1 MSARTAVSDATA
13 LVATGQAAGD
23 ATAPVA
29 TGRAARTARTAGA
42 RAATGTPATAGAG
55 QPPLRILPIP
65 QTAPPP
71 LDRDEVFSTPAT
83 GYVQAALAVDFRT
96 PDDDD
101 YFDRQPTT
109 SRDLPDPHAVATELA
124 QALVEVM
131 AGTRPAPQL
140 VRWTAPDVYAVLAR
154 RSLVAAR
161 RTLPAARRPIVRR
174 VRVSEP
180 ADGVAE
186 ACAVVIHHDRVRA
199 LAMRMVGL
207 DRRWVIT
214 DLSVG

>member
-1 MSARTAVSDATA
+1 VSARTAASDATA
-13 LVATGQAAGD
+13 L
-23 ATAPVA
+23 VA

-55 QPPLRILPIP
+55 QPPLRVLPIP

-71 LDRDEVFSTPAT
+71 LDRDEVFTTPAT

-96 PDDDD
+96 PDDD
-101 YFDRQPTT
+101 YFDRLPTT

-131 AGTRPAPQL
+131 AGTRPAPHL